1 MKKIILASAFIVA
14 AISAQPALAAGPAGL
29 CTKGMK
35 LCACGKLPRCGIAA
49 IRAQHATVRVASPT
63 ASTEGTTGLGA
74 GESYFSGSG
83 MNSWSSP
90 GISANF
96 PVFHSSFASSM
107 RSLRDET
114 KFHHR

>member
-35 LCACGKLPRCGIAA
+35 LCACGKLPGAMWNCCDP
-49 IRAQHATVRVASPT
+49 PT